1 MQSNSLRWVFPFVA
15 LAIGVVGFMGINA
28 IAQEDQSKTAVD
40 TRPTVQVETVEA
52 NKTIRKYAVGGAGV
66 GRSN

>member
-28 IAQEDQSKTAVD
+28 IAQEDQSKTAVAPH
-40 TRPTVQVETVEA
+40 RA
-52 NKTIRKYAVGGAGV
+52 
-66 GRSN
+66 S

>member
-28 IAQEDQSKTAVD
+28 IAQEDPPHRAS
-40 TRPTVQVETVEA
+40 
-52 NKTIRKYAVGGAGV
+52 
-66 GRSN
+66 